1 MFDAVADAEHHCRGR
16 DQSHLVHC
24 AHNVEPFLRRA
35 FCRDAF
41 SHLIVE
47 YLCAATRK
55 RIQPCGLQ
63 TRDDRVVIKLR
74 DKRDVVY
81 LRR

>member
-16 DQSHLVHC
+16 DQPGLVDG
-24 AHNVEPFLRRA
+24 AHHVEPFLRRA

-41 SHLIVE
+41 SHLVIE
-47 YLCAATRK
+47 DLSSAARK

-63 TRDDRVVIKLR
+63 TLDDRVVIKL
-74 DKRDVVY
+74 
-81 LRR
+81 